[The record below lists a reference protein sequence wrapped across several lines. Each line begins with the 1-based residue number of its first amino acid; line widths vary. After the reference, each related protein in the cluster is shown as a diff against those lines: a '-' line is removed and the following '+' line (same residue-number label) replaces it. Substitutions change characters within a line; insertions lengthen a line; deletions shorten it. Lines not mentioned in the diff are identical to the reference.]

1 MCSAKKYKK
10 QIFTLIPIFFLFWA
24 FLLSTAQAH
33 SIYIQSSRYHV
44 SKGKSSPLF
53 FCYGHHIPIDDGIRA
68 NKLKYV
74 KIFSPDGE
82 EKTIKIRNE
91 TCLHSYMVDYDQPG
105 TYVLAA
111 VTNPGYYTVYLDKKG
126 REHHV
131 IKPKTAIIDKA
142 QEITKSLYSNQYTKT
157 YVVCDEPSSQF
168 PARIGLP
175 LELVPSRDI
184 STLKA
189 GENLE
194 LEVYYHGKK
203 FEGEGT
209 WDATYSGYS
218 TASEDFFH
226 QPSQVSGSTISV
238 PITRTGRWFIR
249 FFCKTDA
256 TGEDMKKFNKMKHT
270 ATLVFEVPNE
280 KINKK
285 EK

>member
-10 QIFTLIPIFFLFWA
+10 QIFTFIPTVFLFWA
-24 FLLSTAQAH
+24 FLLSAAQAH

-44 SKGKSSPLF
+44 SSGKSSPLF
-53 FCYGHHIPIDDGIRA
+53 FCYGHHIPIDDGVRA
-68 NKLKYV
+68 NKLKYI

-82 EKTIKIRNE
+82 EKMIQIRNE

-105 TYVLAA
+105 TFVLAA
-111 VTNPGYYTVYLDKKG
+111 ETNPGYYTVYLDKKG
-126 REHHV
+126 RERHT
-131 IKPKTAIIDKA
+131 IKPKDAIIDKA
-142 QEITKSLYSNQYTKT
+142 QKITKSLYSNQYTKT
-157 YVVCDEPSSQF
+157 YVVCEEPSAQF

-189 GENLE
+189 GENFE
-194 LEVYYHGKK
+194 LEVYYNGKK

-209 WDATYSGYS
+209 WDATYNGYS
-218 TASEDFFH
+218 TASEDFLH
-226 QPSQVSGSTISV
+226 QPRQVRGGKISV

-256 TGEDMKKFNKMKHT
+256 TGDDMKKFNKMKHT
-270 ATLVFEVPNE
+270 ATLVFLVPNE
-280 KINKK
+280 KKNKK
-285 EK
+285 EN